1 MPALSSFPALLG
13 RAALVGA
20 LGLAALLPGASAEAG
35 TGVGGTCATSST
47 QPVRLSDALDSG
59 LGARGLA
66 AGSSV
71 DADTLLHLAEDETS
85 WVDRCGQVYV
95 VDEATPAPEQVSA
108 DAAPAAVPND
118 VFDLSSRPG
127 SDRTIYLDFDGAT
140 YSGTHWAG
148 GAEIVSPAYSID
160 ADPASFSETERAQVF
175 LAWQVVAE
183 DFAAFDV
190 NVTTRTPAAS
200 ALTRS
205 SAGDRTYG
213 MPVVV
218 TPTNDVG
225 DDCGCGG
232 SAYVGVFGALGA
244 TRAQPAWV
252 FTRGAG
258 TGGHDL
264 GEVISHEV
272 GHTFGLAHDGT
283 STSSYY
289 SGDRGWAPIMGS
301 SYGRRASQWSRGEY
315 TDASTT
321 EDDLAII
328 ASTAPL
334 LTDDHA
340 NGPLGATRVAV
351 GTTTDGVITTRT
363 DTDAFTFTADG
374 PVTLRVAGPAT
385 YSDLDV
391 RLTVLDALGATV
403 AVVDPVADAASDES
417 LAATWVSTATT
428 TSTWTV
434 VVDGTGNGD
443 PRQAGRYSDYGSI
456 GAYAVS
462 LVAGLPA
469 ADPPTPAAQ
478 PTPTQPTTPSTS
490 PATSPDTATA
500 VTVAPTPIVGTPA
513 AARFLT
519 TRLPS
524 ARVGRAYRAVVRF
537 TGPVTEARVDR
548 RLPLGL
554 RWRVVGTRIVIRGT
568 VRRAGTSRFATVLSS
583 RDGSVRQQLRIVV
596 R

>member
-1 MPALSSFPALLG
+1 VPALSSFPALLG

-20 LGLAALLPGASAEAG
+20 LAGAALLPGASAEAG
-35 TGVGGTCATSST
+35 TGTGGTCFTSLT

-66 AGSSV
+66 ARSSL

-95 VDEATPAPEQVSA
+95 VDEATPGPQQVTA
-108 DAAPAAVPND
+108 DAAPAATPDD

-127 SDRTIYLDFDGAT
+127 SDRTIHLDFDGAT
-140 YSGTHWAG
+140 YSCTHWAG

-190 NVTTRTPAAS
+190 NVTTRTPPAS

-218 TPTNDVG
+218 TPTNTVG
-225 DDCGCGG
+225 DGCGCGG

-244 TRAQPAWV
+244 TDAQPAWV

-258 TGGHDL
+258 TGGHNL

-289 SGDRGWAPIMGS
+289 SGASGWAPIMGA
-301 SYGRRASQWSRGEY
+301 SYDRRASQWSRGEY
-315 TDASTT
+315 SDASNT

-328 ASTAPL
+328 AATAPL
-334 LTDDHA
+334 LIDDHA
-340 NGPLGATRVAV
+340 GAPLGATRIAV
-351 GTTTDGVITTRT
+351 GSTTEGVITTRT
-363 DTDAFTFTADG
+363 DTDAFSFTTDG

-385 YSDLDV
+385 HSDLDV

-403 AVVDPVADAASDES
+403 AVVDPVADTASDES

-443 PRQAGRYSDYGSI
+443 PRQVGRYTDYGSI

-462 LVAGLPA
+462 LAPGLPA

-478 PTPTQPTTPSTS
+478 PTPTQSTTPSTS
-490 PATSPDTATA
+490 AAPATA
-500 VTVAPTPIVGTPA
+500 VPAAPTPTVDAPA
-513 AARFLT
+513 GARFLSLIHISEP
-519 TRLPS
+519 TRP
-524 ARVGRAYRAVVRF
+524 Y
-537 TGPVTEARVDR
+537 
-548 RLPLGL
+548 
-554 RWRVVGTRIVIRGT
+554 
-568 VRRAGTSRFATVLSS
+568 
-583 RDGSVRQQLRIVV
+583 
-596 R
+596 

>member
-1 MPALSSFPALLG
+1 MPVPPLRALARVLLAVVLS
-13 RAALVGA
+13 AAGLA
-20 LGLAALLPGASAEAG
+20 LGTEAQAG
-35 TGVGGTCATSST
+35 TGTGGTCAPSLTT
-47 QPVRLSDALDSG
+47 PLRLSDALDSG
-59 LGARGLA
+59 LGTRALA
-66 AGSSV
+66 ARSSL
-71 DADTLLHLAEDETS
+71 DLDTLLHLAEDETS
-85 WVDRCGQVYV
+85 WVDPCGQVYV
-95 VDEATPAPEQVSA
+95 VDEATPGSHQVAA
-108 DAAPAAVPND
+108 DAAPAALPDD

-140 YSGTHWAG
+140 YSGTHWAN

-160 ADPASFSETERAQVF
+160 ADRASFSETERAQVF

-190 NVTTRTPAAS
+190 NVTTRTPPPS
-200 ALTRS
+200 ALARS

-218 TPTNDVG
+218 TPTNTVG
-225 DDCGCGG
+225 DGCGCGG
-232 SAYVGVFGALGA
+232 SAYIGVFGALGA
-244 TRAQPAWV
+244 ADAQPAWV

-315 TDASTT
+315 ADASNT

-328 ASTAPL
+328 AATAPL

-340 NGPLGATRVAV
+340 DGPLGVTRIAV
-351 GTTTDGVITTRT
+351 GSTTDGVIATRS
-363 DTDAFTFTADG
+363 DTDAFSFTSDG
-374 PVTLRVAGPAT
+374 PVTLTVAGPAT

-403 AVVDPVADAASDES
+403 AVVDPVADTASDES

-428 TSTWTV
+428 RSTWTV

-443 PRQAGRYSDYGSI
+443 PRQAGRYTDYGSV

-462 LVAGLPA
+462 LAAGLPA
-469 ADPPTPAAQ
+469 ADPPPPAAQ
-478 PTPTQPTTPSTS
+478 PTATPSTS
-490 PATSPDTATA
+490 PAPATA
-500 VTVAPTPIVGTPA
+500 SAAAPTPSVATPA
-513 AARFLT
+513 AVRFLT
-519 TRLPS
+519 TRLPR
-524 ARVGRAYRAVVRF
+524 ARVGRFYRAVIRF

-554 RWRVVGTRIVIRGT
+554 RWRAVRTRIVVRGT
-568 VRRAGTSRFATVLSS
+568 VRRTGTSRFATILSS